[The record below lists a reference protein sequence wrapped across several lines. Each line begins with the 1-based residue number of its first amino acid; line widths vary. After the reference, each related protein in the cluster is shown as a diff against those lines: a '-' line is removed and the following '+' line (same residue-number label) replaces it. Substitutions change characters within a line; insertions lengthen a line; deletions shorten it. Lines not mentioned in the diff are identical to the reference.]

1 MFCDGSDWWSM
12 KESGNGGSCSPTTA
26 EPSCAAHKANGCTSD
41 GVYSLRPSSTTY
53 DAYCDM
59 TTDGGGWT
67 LVMMA
72 ANSGTTFE
80 HDSAHWTSA
89 TTLNT
94 TATDPSVNT
103 DMKSQAFNEVGFT
116 EIRYCMDTI
125 GNCLTDTRTD
135 SSALSL
141 FGKTIATSF
150 SRADFMNWDP
160 EPDSLHNNQP
170 NCNINGYNQG
180 NPSYA
185 KCRFGHIM
193 NNENDCSSVDSG
205 IGMGCERFHG
215 SVNHQVSTGTISW
228 NGEPGA
234 AHPKRGWIFVK

>member
-1 MFCDGSDWWSM
+1 METWSALKRFLFLLRAIVVDDNPEIKVTVVTGLKLSDLKGLLQKILMFFSSQTEVYIYREPVDMRKGHDGLAGIV
-12 KESGNGGSCSPTTA
+12 ESQMNLELLSGSI
-26 EPSCAAHKANGCTSD
+26 
-41 GVYSLRPSSTTY
+41 

-94 TATDPSVNT
+94 TAMDPSVNT

-150 SRADFMNWDP
+150 SRGFY
-160 EPDSLHNNQP
+160 EL
-170 NCNINGYNQG
+170 G
-180 NPSYA
+180 
-185 KCRFGHIM
+185 
-193 NNENDCSSVDSG
+193 
-205 IGMGCERFHG
+205 
-215 SVNHQVSTGTISW
+215 
-228 NGEPGA
+228 PGA
-234 AHPKRGWIFVK
+234 GQSAQQSTKL